1 MDRGDKPEKS
11 AEERLAKLLKAW
23 NKAPDEARQAFL
35 TAIAGDIAPLPE
47 PIADGRYLTQSG
59 IARIEAALKQRRMRP
74 EQAMAEMGFGPR
86 EKRAQP
92 RAGDGLRLA
101 AFGDFGAYGV
111 ARQAGMIGQ
120 IAY

>member
-86 EKRAQP
+86 DKALSRAL
-92 RAGDGLRLA
+92 AMGYGLRLSVISA
-101 AFGDFGAYGV
+101 LTAWLDK
-111 ARQAGMIGQ
+111 QD
-120 IAY
+120 